1 MSACLPECVYMWT
14 MCIPGASEVCVGISP
29 ALNSNE
35 PSLAMWVLA
44 TKPKSSER
52 AVGAP
57 NC

>member
-1 MSACLPECVYMWT
+1 MSAYLPECVCMWT
-14 MCIPGASEVCVGISP
+14 MCIPGTSEVCVGISP

-35 PSLAMWVLA
+35 PSPTMWVSG

-52 AVGAP
+52 AAGAP